1 MGTNSEK
8 KDSFII
14 AGVDIGEDSTFL
26 SFMTAGMDEPVTVS
40 TVMGSE
46 SYQIPT
52 AIAKKKGIGQWFIGN
67 DALSQERLS
76 MAIGCDRFYE
86 KALNDEKVY
95 VEGEEFLA
103 RDLLA
108 VYFRKLLSMP
118 VPGVSK
124 GELSLLV
131 ICVQELDMRV
141 FTTMNAVAQ
150 RLNLSRDKL
159 YLIDKSESFYY
170 YTLSQEKSIFLHDVL
185 LMDFDG
191 ATLTH
196 CFLSKDVRT
205 KPVTVTLEKG
215 SHGEILDMKDERLY
229 SIAESLLKGRIVS
242 GIYLTGDG
250 FDGDWMKKS
259 LVLMLQ
265 GRRLFLGKNLY
276 SKGACFAGM
285 VRLSLKEWP
294 YIYIG
299 DNELKLNIS
308 LKVIDSNE
316 MKLVTLLSAGEN
328 WYDEKGECECILDG
342 TPTLE
347 LYVRKPDERRD
358 EAVNLPLLD
367 FPEREN
373 RTSRIRIEA
382 IPLSDSEVK
391 VIITDLGF
399 GEFFPQTKKTW
410 EHILRAK

>member
-1 MGTNSEK
+1 MGTYSEK
-8 KDSFII
+8 TENFVI
-14 AGVDIGEDSTFL
+14 AGVDIGKDSTFL
-26 SFMTAGMDEPVTVS
+26 SFVSSGMDEPVTVS

-52 AIAKKKGIGQWFIGN
+52 KLSKKKGIGQWFIGN

-86 KALNDEKVY
+86 KALEDEKIY

-103 RDLLA
+103 RDLLS

-118 VPGVSK
+118 LPGVTK
-124 GELSLLV
+124 GKLSLLV
-131 ICVQELDMRV
+131 ICVEELDMKV
-141 FTTMNAVAQ
+141 FSTMNAVAQ
-150 RLNLSRDKL
+150 RLGLSRNQL

-170 YTLSQEKSIFLHDVL
+170 YTLSQERSIFLHDVL
-185 LMDFDG
+185 LIDYDG
-191 ATLTH
+191 ALLTH
-196 CFLSKDVRT
+196 CFLQKDLRT
-205 KPVTVTLEKG
+205 RPVTVTIEKA

-229 SIAESLLKGRIVS
+229 GIAESLLKGRIIS

-259 LVLMLQ
+259 LSLMLQ

-276 SKGACFAGM
+276 SKGACYAGL

-294 YIYIG
+294 YVYIG

-316 MKLVTLLSAGEN
+316 MKLYTLLSAGEN

-342 TPTLE
+342 SPALE
-347 LYVRKPDERRD
+347 FFVRKPDDRSSD
-358 EAVNLPLLD
+358 VVSISLPG

-382 IPLSDSEVK
+382 VPISDSEVK
-391 VIITDLGF
+391 LIVTDLGF
-399 GEFFPQTKKTW
+399 GEISPKTLKTW
-410 EHILRAK
+410 EHIIKAK

>member
-1 MGTNSEK
+1 MGTYSEK
-8 KDSFII
+8 NENFVI
-14 AGVDIGEDSTFL
+14 AGVDIGKDSTFL
-26 SFMTAGMDEPVTVS
+26 SFVSSGMDEPVTVS

-52 AIAKKKGIGQWFIGN
+52 KLSKKKGIGQWFIGN

-76 MAIGCDRFYE
+76 MAIGCERFYE
-86 KALNDEKVY
+86 KALEDEKIY

-103 RDLLA
+103 RDLLS

-118 VPGVSK
+118 LPGVTK
-124 GELSLLV
+124 GKLSLLV
-131 ICVQELDMRV
+131 ICVEELDMKV
-141 FTTMNAVAQ
+141 FSTMNAVAQ
-150 RLNLSRDKL
+150 RLGLSRNL
-159 YLIDKSESFYY
+159 CSSAR
-170 YTLSQEKSIFLHDVL
+170 SQERSIFLHDVL
-185 LMDFDG
+185 LIDYDG
-191 ATLTH
+191 ALLTH
-196 CFLSKDVRT
+196 CFLQKDLKTR
-205 KPVTVTLEKG
+205 PVTVTIEKA
-215 SHGEILDMKDERLY
+215 SHGEVLDMKDERLY
-229 SIAESLLKGRIVS
+229 GIAESLLKGRIIS

-259 LVLMLQ
+259 LSLMLQ

-276 SKGACFAGM
+276 SKGACYAGL

-294 YIYIG
+294 YVYIG

-316 MKLVTLLSAGEN
+316 MKLYTLLSAGEN

-342 TPTLE
+342 SPALE
-347 LYVRKPDERRD
+347 FFVRKPDDRSSD
-358 EAVNLPLLD
+358 VVSISLPG

-382 IPLSDSEVK
+382 VPISDSEVK
-391 VIITDLGF
+391 LIVTDLGF
-399 GEFFPQTKKTW
+399 GEISQKTLKTW
-410 EHILRAK
+410 EHIIKAK

>member
-1 MGTNSEK
+1 MEASSKNYE
-8 KDSFII
+8 DYVI
-14 AGVDIGEDSTFL
+14 AGVDIGKDSTFL
-26 SFMTAGMDEPVTVS
+26 SFVTSQMDEPVTIS

-52 AIAKKKGIGQWFIGN
+52 VLAKKKGIGQWFIGN

-76 MAIGCDRFYE
+76 MAIGCDNFYE
-86 KALNDEKVY
+86 KALDDEKVY

-118 VPGVSK
+118 VPGVVK
-124 GELSLLV
+124 GKLSLLV

-141 FTTMNAVAQ
+141 FSAMNAVAQ
-150 RLNLSRDKL
+150 RLSISRNML
-159 YLIDKSESFYY
+159 YLIDKRESFYY
-170 YTLSQEKSIFLHDVL
+170 YTLSQERSIFLHDVL
-185 LMDFDG
+185 LIDYDG
-191 ATLTH
+191 ANLTH
-196 CFLSKDVRT
+196 CFLKKDVRT
-205 KPVTVTLEKG
+205 RPVTVTIEKA

-229 SIAESLLKGRIVS
+229 DIASELLKGRIIS

-259 LVLMLQ
+259 LSLMLQ

-276 SKGACFAGM
+276 SKGACYAGL
-285 VRLSLKEWP
+285 VRLSITEWP
-294 YIYIG
+294 YVYIG

-347 LYVRKPDERRD
+347 CFVRKPDERSS
-358 EAVNLPLLD
+358 EVMNIPLPG

-382 IPLSDSEVK
+382 IPLSDSEAK
-391 VIITDLGF
+391 LIITDLGF
-399 GEFFPQTKKTW
+399 GEISPQTKKTW
-410 EHILRAK
+410 EHIIKAK

>member
-1 MGTNSEK
+1 MGTYSEK
-8 KDSFII
+8 NENFVI
-14 AGVDIGEDSTFL
+14 AGVDIGKDSTFL
-26 SFMTAGMDEPVTVS
+26 SFVSSGMDEPVTVS

-52 AIAKKKGIGQWFIGN
+52 KLSKKKGIGQWFIGN

-86 KALNDEKVY
+86 KALEDEKIY

-103 RDLLA
+103 RDLLS

-118 VPGVSK
+118 LPGVTK
-124 GELSLLV
+124 GKLSLLV
-131 ICVQELDMRV
+131 ICVEELDMKV
-141 FTTMNAVAQ
+141 FSTMNAVAQ
-150 RLNLSRDKL
+150 RLGLSRNQL

-170 YTLSQEKSIFLHDVL
+170 YTLSQERSIFLHDVL
-185 LMDFDG
+185 LIDYDG
-191 ATLTH
+191 AVLTH
-196 CFLSKDVRT
+196 CFLQKDVRT
-205 KPVTVTLEKG
+205 RPVTVTIEKA

-229 SIAESLLKGRIVS
+229 GIAESLLKGRIIS

-259 LVLMLQ
+259 LSLMLQ

-276 SKGACFAGM
+276 SKGACYAGL

-294 YIYIG
+294 YVYIG

-316 MKLVTLLSAGEN
+316 MKLYTLLSAGEN

-342 TPTLE
+342 SPALE
-347 LYVRKPDERRD
+347 FFVRKPDDRSSD
-358 EAVNLPLLD
+358 VVSISLPG

-382 IPLSDSEVK
+382 VPISDSEVK
-391 VIITDLGF
+391 LIVTDLGF
-399 GEFFPQTKKTW
+399 GEISQKTLKTW
-410 EHILRAK
+410 EHIIKAK

>member
-1 MGTNSEK
+1 METNSEK
-8 KDSFII
+8 NGNFII
-14 AGVDIGEDSTFL
+14 AGVDIGKDSTFL
-26 SFMTAGMDEPVTVS
+26 SFVTSGMEEPVTIS

-52 AIAKKKGIGQWFIGN
+52 KLSKKKGIGQWFIGN

-76 MAIGCDRFYE
+76 MAIGCDNFYE
-86 KALNDEKVY
+86 KALDDEKVY

-103 RDLLA
+103 RDLLS

-118 VPGVSK
+118 LPGIAK
-124 GELSLLV
+124 GRLSLLV
-131 ICVQELDMRV
+131 ICVSELNMKV
-141 FTTMNAVAQ
+141 FSTMNAVAQ
-150 RLNLSRDKL
+150 RLGLSRDRL

-185 LMDFDG
+185 LIDYDG
-191 ATLTH
+191 ANLTH
-196 CFLSKDVRT
+196 CFLQKDVRT
-205 KPVTVTLEKG
+205 RPVTVTLEKAA
-215 SHGEILDMKDERLY
+215 HGEVLDMKDERLY
-229 SIAESLLKGRIVS
+229 DIASEILKGRIGS

-259 LVLMLQ
+259 LSLMLQ

-276 SKGACFAGM
+276 SKGACYAGL
-285 VRLSLKEWP
+285 VRLSVTDWP
-294 YIYIG
+294 YVYIG

-316 MKLVTLLSAGEN
+316 MKLITLLSAGEN

-342 TPTLE
+342 TPSLE
-347 LYVRKPDERRD
+347 LFVRKPDERSS
-358 EAVNLPLLD
+358 EVVSLPLLG

-391 VIITDLGF
+391 VIVTDLGF
-399 GEFFPQTKKTW
+399 GEISPQTKKTW
-410 EHILRAK
+410 EHIIKAK

>member
-1 MGTNSEK
+1 MGTYSEK
-8 KDSFII
+8 NENFVI
-14 AGVDIGEDSTFL
+14 AGVDIGKDSTFL
-26 SFMTAGMDEPVTVS
+26 SFVSSGMDEPVTVS

-52 AIAKKKGIGQWFIGN
+52 KLSKKKGIGQWFIGN

-76 MAIGCDRFYE
+76 MAIGCERFYE
-86 KALNDEKVY
+86 KALEDEKIY

-103 RDLLA
+103 RDLLS

-118 VPGVSK
+118 LPGVTK
-124 GELSLLV
+124 GKLSLLV
-131 ICVQELDMRV
+131 ICVEELDMKV
-141 FTTMNAVAQ
+141 FSTMNAVAQ
-150 RLNLSRDKL
+150 RLGLSRNQL

-170 YTLSQEKSIFLHDVL
+170 YTLSQERSIFLHDVL
-185 LMDFDG
+185 LIDYDG
-191 ATLTH
+191 VLLTH
-196 CFLSKDVRT
+196 CFLQKDLRT
-205 KPVTVTLEKG
+205 RPVTVTIEKA

-229 SIAESLLKGRIVS
+229 GIAESLLKGRIIS

-259 LVLMLQ
+259 LSLMLQ

-276 SKGACFAGM
+276 SKGACYAGL

-294 YIYIG
+294 YVYIG

-316 MKLVTLLSAGEN
+316 MKLYTLLSAGEN

-342 TPTLE
+342 SPALE
-347 LYVRKPDERRD
+347 FFVRKPDDRSSD
-358 EAVNLPLLD
+358 VVSISLPG

-382 IPLSDSEVK
+382 VPISDSEVK
-391 VIITDLGF
+391 LIVTDLGF
-399 GEFFPQTKKTW
+399 GEISQKTLKTW
-410 EHILRAK
+410 EHIIKAK

>member
-1 MGTNSEK
+1 MGTYSEK
-8 KDSFII
+8 NENFVI
-14 AGVDIGEDSTFL
+14 AGVDIGKDSTFL
-26 SFMTAGMDEPVTVS
+26 SFVSSGMDEPVTVS

-52 AIAKKKGIGQWFIGN
+52 KLSKKKGIGQWFIGN

-86 KALNDEKVY
+86 KALEDEKIY

-103 RDLLA
+103 RDLLS

-118 VPGVSK
+118 LPGVTK
-124 GELSLLV
+124 GKLSLLV
-131 ICVQELDMRV
+131 ICVEELDMKV
-141 FTTMNAVAQ
+141 FSTMNAVAQ
-150 RLNLSRDKL
+150 RLGLSRNQL

-170 YTLSQEKSIFLHDVL
+170 YTLSQERSIFLHDVL
-185 LMDFDG
+185 LIDYDG
-191 ATLTH
+191 ALLTH
-196 CFLSKDVRT
+196 CFLQKDLRT
-205 KPVTVTLEKG
+205 RPVTVTIEKA

-229 SIAESLLKGRIVS
+229 GIAESLLKGRIIS

-259 LVLMLQ
+259 LSLMLQ

-276 SKGACFAGM
+276 SKGACYAGL

-294 YIYIG
+294 YVYIG

-316 MKLVTLLSAGEN
+316 MKLYTLLSAGEN

-342 TPTLE
+342 SPALE
-347 LYVRKPDERRD
+347 FFVRKPDDRSSD
-358 EAVNLPLLD
+358 VVSISLPG

-382 IPLSDSEVK
+382 VPISDSEVK
-391 VIITDLGF
+391 LIVTDLGF
-399 GEFFPQTKKTW
+399 GEISQKTLKTW
-410 EHILRAK
+410 EHIIKAK

>member
-1 MGTNSEK
+1 MGTYSEK
-8 KDSFII
+8 NENFVI
-14 AGVDIGEDSTFL
+14 AGVDIGKDSTFL
-26 SFMTAGMDEPVTVS
+26 SFVSSGMDEPVTVS

-52 AIAKKKGIGQWFIGN
+52 KLSKKKGIGQWFIGN

-76 MAIGCDRFYE
+76 MAIGCERFYE
-86 KALNDEKVY
+86 KALEDEKIY

-103 RDLLA
+103 RDLLS

-118 VPGVSK
+118 LPGVTK
-124 GELSLLV
+124 GKLSLLV
-131 ICVQELDMRV
+131 ICVEELDMKV
-141 FTTMNAVAQ
+141 FSTMNAVAQ
-150 RLNLSRDKL
+150 RLGLSRNQL

-170 YTLSQEKSIFLHDVL
+170 YTLSQERSIFLHDVL
-185 LMDFDG
+185 LIDYDG
-191 ATLTH
+191 ALLTH
-196 CFLSKDVRT
+196 CFLQKDLKTR
-205 KPVTVTLEKG
+205 PVTVTIEKA
-215 SHGEILDMKDERLY
+215 SHGEVLDMKDERLY
-229 SIAESLLKGRIVS
+229 GIAESLLKGRIIS

-259 LVLMLQ
+259 LSLMLQ

-276 SKGACFAGM
+276 SKGACYAGL

-294 YIYIG
+294 YVYIG

-316 MKLVTLLSAGEN
+316 MKLYTLLSAGEN

-342 TPTLE
+342 SPALE
-347 LYVRKPDERRD
+347 FFVRKPDDRSSD
-358 EAVNLPLLD
+358 VVSISLPG

-382 IPLSDSEVK
+382 VPISDSEVK
-391 VIITDLGF
+391 LIVTDLGF
-399 GEFFPQTKKTW
+399 GEISQKTLKTW
-410 EHILRAK
+410 EHIIKAK

>member
-1 MGTNSEK
+1 MGTYSEK
-8 KDSFII
+8 NENFVI
-14 AGVDIGEDSTFL
+14 AGVDIGKDSTFL
-26 SFMTAGMDEPVTVS
+26 SFVSSGMDEPVTVS

-52 AIAKKKGIGQWFIGN
+52 KLSKKKGIGQWFIGN

-76 MAIGCDRFYE
+76 MAIGCERFYE
-86 KALNDEKVY
+86 KALEDEKIY

-103 RDLLA
+103 RDLLS

-118 VPGVSK
+118 LPGVTK
-124 GELSLLV
+124 GKLSLLV
-131 ICVQELDMRV
+131 ICVEELDMKV
-141 FTTMNAVAQ
+141 FSTMNAVAQ
-150 RLNLSRDKL
+150 RLGLSRNQL

-170 YTLSQEKSIFLHDVL
+170 YTLSQERSIFLHDVL
-185 LMDFDG
+185 LIDYDG
-191 ATLTH
+191 ALLTH
-196 CFLSKDVRT
+196 CFLQKDLRT
-205 KPVTVTLEKG
+205 RPVTVTIEKA

-229 SIAESLLKGRIVS
+229 GIAESLLKGRIIS

-259 LVLMLQ
+259 LSLMLQ

-276 SKGACFAGM
+276 SKGACYAGL

-294 YIYIG
+294 YVYIG

-316 MKLVTLLSAGEN
+316 MKLYTLLSAGEN

-342 TPTLE
+342 SPALE
-347 LYVRKPDERRD
+347 FFVRKPDDRSSD
-358 EAVNLPLLD
+358 VVSISLPG

-382 IPLSDSEVK
+382 VPISDSEVK
-391 VIITDLGF
+391 LIVTDLGF
-399 GEFFPQTKKTW
+399 GEISQKTLKTW
-410 EHILRAK
+410 EHIIKAK

>member
-1 MGTNSEK
+1 
-8 KDSFII
+8 
-14 AGVDIGEDSTFL
+14 
-26 SFMTAGMDEPVTVS
+26 MDEPVTVS

-52 AIAKKKGIGQWFIGN
+52 KLSKKKGIGQWFIGN
-67 DALSQERLS
+67 DAMSQERLS

-86 KALNDEKVY
+86 KALDDEKIY

-103 RDLLA
+103 RDLLS
-108 VYFRKLLSMP
+108 VFFRKLLSMP
-118 VPGVSK
+118 LPGIAK
-124 GELSLLV
+124 GKLSLLV
-131 ICVQELDMRV
+131 ICVEELDMKV
-141 FTTMNAVAQ
+141 YSTMNAVAQ
-150 RLNLSRDKL
+150 RLGLSRNKL

-170 YTLSQEKSIFLHDVL
+170 YTLSQERSIFLHDVL
-185 LMDFDG
+185 LIDYDG
-191 ATLTH
+191 ALLTH
-196 CFLSKDVRT
+196 CFLQKDVRT
-205 KPVTVTLEKG
+205 KPVTVTIEKA

-229 SIAESLLKGRIVS
+229 GIAESLLKGRIIS

-259 LVLMLQ
+259 LTLMLQ

-276 SKGACFAGM
+276 SKGACYAGL

-294 YIYIG
+294 YVYIG
-299 DNELKLNIS
+299 DNELKLNLS

-342 TPTLE
+342 TPNLE
-347 LYVRKPDERRD
+347 CFVRKPDERSS
-358 EAVNLPLLD
+358 EVVNIPLHG

-382 IPLSDSEVK
+382 LPLSDSEVK
-391 VIITDLGF
+391 VTVTDLGF
-399 GEFFPQTKKTW
+399 GEISQKTLKTW
-410 EHILRAK
+410 EHIIKAK

>member
-1 MGTNSEK
+1 MGTDSEK
-8 KDSFII
+8 KDGLLI
-14 AGVDIGEDSTFL
+14 AGVDIGKDSTFL
-26 SFMTAGMDEPVTVS
+26 SFVTSEMDEPMTVS

-46 SYQIPT
+46 SFQIPT
-52 AIAKKKGIGQWFIGN
+52 ALAKKKGIGQWFIGN

-86 KALNDEKVY
+86 KALDDEKVY

-103 RDLLA
+103 RDLLS

-118 VPGVSK
+118 VSGITKV
-124 GELSLLV
+124 ELSLLV
-131 ICVQELDMRV
+131 ICVEELDMRV
-141 FTTMNAVAQ
+141 FSTMNAVAQ
-150 RLNLSRDKL
+150 RLNLSRNKL

-170 YTLSQEKSIFLHDVL
+170 YTLSQERSIFLHDVL
-185 LMDFDG
+185 LLDYDG
-191 ATLTH
+191 ATLKH
-196 CFLSKDVRT
+196 CFLNKDVRT

-215 SHGEILDMKDERLY
+215 SDGELLDMKDERLY
-229 SIAESLLKGRIVS
+229 DIAESLLKGRIVS

-250 FDGDWMKKS
+250 FDGDWLKKS
-259 LVLMLQ
+259 LSLMLQ

-294 YIYIG
+294 YVYIG

-316 MKLVTLLSAGEN
+316 MKFVTLLSAGEN

-342 TPTLE
+342 NPSLE
-347 LYVRKPDERRD
+347 LYIRKPDVRRD
-358 EAVNLPLLD
+358 EVVYLPLLG

-382 IPLSDSEVK
+382 IPVSDSEVK
-391 VIITDLGF
+391 MIVTDLGF
-399 GEFFPQTKKTW
+399 GEISPQTKKTW
-410 EHILRAK
+410 EHIIRAK

>member
-1 MGTNSEK
+1 MGTNFEK
-8 KDSFII
+8 KDNFII

-26 SFMTAGMDEPVTVS
+26 SFMTSGIDEPVTVS

-52 AIAKKKGIGQWFIGN
+52 TIAKKKGIGQWFIGN

-131 ICVQELDMRV
+131 ICVSELDMRV

-170 YTLSQEKSIFLHDVL
+170 YTLSQEKNIFLHDVL

-196 CFLSKDVRT
+196 CFLKKDVRT
-205 KPVTVTLEKG
+205 RPVTVTLEKG
-215 SHGEILDMKDERLY
+215 SHGDILDMKDERLY
-229 SIAESLLKGRIVS
+229 SIAESLLKERIVS

-250 FDGDWMKKS
+250 FDGEWMKKS
-259 LVLMLQ
+259 LSLMLQ

-294 YIYIG
+294 YVYIG

-316 MKLVTLLSAGEN
+316 LKLVTLLSAGEN

-342 TPTLE
+342 TPSLE

-382 IPLSDSEVK
+382 IPLSDTEVK
-391 VIITDLGF
+391 MVITDLGF

>member
-1 MGTNSEK
+1 VGTYSEK
-8 KDSFII
+8 NENFVI
-14 AGVDIGEDSTFL
+14 AGVDIGKDSTFL
-26 SFMTAGMDEPVTVS
+26 SFVSSGMDEPVTVS

-52 AIAKKKGIGQWFIGN
+52 KLSKKKGIGQWFIGN

-86 KALNDEKVY
+86 KALEDEKIY

-103 RDLLA
+103 RDLLS

-118 VPGVSK
+118 LPGVTK
-124 GELSLLV
+124 GKLSLLV
-131 ICVQELDMRV
+131 ICVEELDMKV
-141 FTTMNAVAQ
+141 FSTMNAVAQ
-150 RLNLSRDKL
+150 RLGLSRNQL

-170 YTLSQEKSIFLHDVL
+170 YTLSQERSIFLHDVL
-185 LMDFDG
+185 LIDYDG
-191 ATLTH
+191 ALLTH
-196 CFLSKDVRT
+196 CFLQKDLRT
-205 KPVTVTLEKG
+205 RPVTVTIEKA

-229 SIAESLLKGRIVS
+229 GIAESLLKGRIIS

-259 LVLMLQ
+259 LSLMLQ

-276 SKGACFAGM
+276 SKGACYAGL

-294 YIYIG
+294 YVYIG

-316 MKLVTLLSAGEN
+316 MKLYTLLSAGEN

-342 TPTLE
+342 SPALE
-347 LYVRKPDERRD
+347 FFVRKPDDRSSD
-358 EAVNLPLLD
+358 VVSISLPG

-382 IPLSDSEVK
+382 VPISDSEVK
-391 VIITDLGF
+391 LIVTDLGF
-399 GEFFPQTKKTW
+399 GEISQKTLKTW
-410 EHILRAK
+410 EHIIKAK